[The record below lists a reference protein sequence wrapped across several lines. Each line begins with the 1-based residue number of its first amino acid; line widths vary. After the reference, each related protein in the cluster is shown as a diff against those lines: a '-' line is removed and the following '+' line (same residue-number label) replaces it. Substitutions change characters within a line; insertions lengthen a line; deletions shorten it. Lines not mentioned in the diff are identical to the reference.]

1 MKKTLFCSIF
11 LFAFALLCYAADL
24 TGNWKG
30 TVKLPNADD
39 LELTYKLKAE
49 GETLTGIVKSSYGE
63 IPLIDGKIKG
73 DEFTFKLQIGSN
85 LMEQSG
91 KLYGDSIIIKSNFR
105 GTNTENTFKRVAE
118 N

>member
-1 MKKTLFCSIF
+1 MKKALISFMFVFAFVLFCF
-11 LFAFALLCYAADL
+11 AADL

-30 TVKLPNADD
+30 TIKIPNADD

-49 GETLTGIVKSSYGE
+49 GETLTGSVKSSYGE
-63 IPLIDGKIKG
+63 IPLMDGKIKG
-73 DEFTFKLQIGSN
+73 DEFTFKLKIGDN
-85 LMEQSG
+85 IMEQSG

-105 GTNTENTFKRVAE
+105 GTNRENTFKRVVE